1 MDHARE
7 VLKFWFGKL
16 PLASLE
22 LEERMDVWFAAHSSA
37 HVVAERDAAIRAQ
50 FGPLLARAAQ
60 GELDSWATSPRRL
73 LALILVF
80 DQFSRNAYRGTAR
93 AYAYDHRALGL
104 ALSGM
109 QLGADAALDAV
120 ERIFFYMPLQHAES
134 REVQDESIA
143 AFRRLLAEAPADLQ
157 PVFASTLSFAQRHH
171 DIVQRFGRFPHR
183 NAVLGRLSSPEEQAY
198 LQSAG
203 DAFGQ

>member
-1 MDHARE
+1 MDHARA
-7 VLKFWFGKL
+7 VLDFWFGKL
-16 PLASLE
+16 PLSPAA
-22 LEERMDVWFAAHSSA
+22 LEERMDFWFGGDSSA
-37 HVVAERDAAIRAQ
+37 HVIAERDAEIRLR

-60 GELDSWATSPRRL
+60 GEIDSWSASPRRL
-73 LALILVF
+73 LALILIF

-143 AFRRLLAEAPADLQ
+143 AFRRLLAEAPAQLR
-157 PVFASTLSFAQRHH
+157 PVLESTLAFAQRHH

-183 NAVLGRLSSPEEQAY
+183 NAVLGRDSTREERAY
-198 LQSAG
+198 LQSGVDNFA
-203 DAFGQ
+203 Q